1 MQTIWS
7 SCLSVVTGPLFIK
20 FPEPGGNNWYL
31 FDEEVKFEGLVT
43 QIRNVKKLSLIIY
56 QRLYRKYASAECK

>member
-1 MQTIWS
+1 MLVFNFVPESPMQTIWS

-43 QIRNVKKLSLIIY
+43 QIRNV
-56 QRLYRKYASAECK
+56 RNFH